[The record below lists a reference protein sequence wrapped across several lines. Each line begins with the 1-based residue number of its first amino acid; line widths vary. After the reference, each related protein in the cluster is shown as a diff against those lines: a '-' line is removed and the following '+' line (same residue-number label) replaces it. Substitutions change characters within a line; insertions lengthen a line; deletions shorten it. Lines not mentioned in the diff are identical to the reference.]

1 MERRLQKQW
10 VTFAK
15 AMALEKCSK
24 AQRTDMRRAFM
35 GGAASMLDVT
45 TRLGE
50 PGTPEHRGVQILE
63 ELHDELRHFANDLKT
78 GKA

>member
-1 MERRLQKQW
+1 
-10 VTFAK
+10 
-15 AMALEKCSK
+15 
-24 AQRTDMRRAFM
+24 M